1 MHRPTK
7 ARIPGATMDY
17 GVLLSNYERTSMHG
31 EGGTRTSQQ
40 QRLYACLRTAILSG
54 QIEEGTR
61 LAPSRT
67 LAEELGIAR
76 N

>member
-1 MHRPTK
+1 
-7 ARIPGATMDY
+7 MDY

-54 QIEEGTR
+54 QILSLIHISEPTR
-61 LAPSRT
+61 PY
-67 LAEELGIAR
+67 
-76 N
+76 